1 MSRERSP
8 TPPSINTLV
17 WRHQYM
23 PISVLALYALRASS
37 HEAGYNILRA
47 ATDASSPL
55 TTKIVAH
62 SRRGWHTT
70 ASIAF
75 TLL

>member
-1 MSRERSP
+1 
-8 TPPSINTLV
+8 
-17 WRHQYM
+17 M